1 LSGVANCFYAH
12 PGPIKTDGNPE
23 ESRYAKELR
32 SFMVTPQFGEPADVA
47 AMVAFLVS
55 PEAKF
60 ATGAAFVIDHGFTA

>member
-1 LSGVANCFYAH
+1 
-12 PGPIKTDGNPE
+12 
-23 ESRYAKELR
+23 
-32 SFMVTPQFGEPADVA
+32 MVTPQFGEPVDVA

>member
-32 SFMVTPQFGEPADVA
+32 SFMVTPHFGEPADVA